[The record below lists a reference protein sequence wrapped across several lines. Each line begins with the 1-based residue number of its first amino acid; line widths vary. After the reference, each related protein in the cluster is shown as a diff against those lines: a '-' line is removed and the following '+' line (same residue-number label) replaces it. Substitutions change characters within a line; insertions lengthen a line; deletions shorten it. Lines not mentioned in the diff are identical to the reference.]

1 MTSGLEFEGKNI
13 ENAIKKACEK
23 LKVKEEKLKYDV
35 ISYGST
41 GIFGLVGTKKAKI
54 RVTSP
59 RQLKTRK
66 HENNSSNI
74 KSSLILEEQDKTE
87 ISAMIEESFGENN
100 LALKNNEEIGGIVAE
115 LKEEKVEI
123 SSEKAQ
129 DNLQNNAHAL
139 IAGEEVLQKIIDL
152 ITTGAGIETRLEK
165 NKIKYHVNG
174 GNSAVL
180 IGKKGQTLE
189 AIQYIVEKIVNKTS
203 QQKVMVHVD
212 VENYLE
218 NRRLNL
224 EKLSAKLAE
233 KAKRVGRPVTI
244 GQMNAH
250 DRRVVHLLLKD
261 DSGVRT
267 QSIGNGFYRKL
278 VIFPKKNKK

>member
-59 RQLKTRK
+59 RQLKTK
-66 HENNSSNI
+66 KQENASNKI
-74 KSSLILEEQDKTE
+74 KSDAILKEQDQTE
-87 ISAMIEESFGENN
+87 ISAMIEESFGENP
-100 LALKNNEEIGGIVAE
+100 LPVKNNEETTDQLSGFQ
-115 LKEEKVEI
+115 EEVEVTR
-123 SSEKAQ
+123 EDNR
-129 DNLQNNAHAL
+129 DNLQNSAQAL
-139 IAGEEVLQKIIDL
+139 MAGEEVLQKIIDL

-174 GNSAVL
+174 GNSAIL

-189 AIQYIVEKIVNKTS
+189 AIQYLVEKIVNKAS
-203 QQKVMVHVD
+203 QQKVVVHVD

-218 NRRLNL
+218 NRRINL

-250 DRRVVHLLLKD
+250 DRRVVHLVLKD

-267 QSIGNGFYRKL
+267 QSIGSGFYRKL

>member
-59 RQLKTRK
+59 RQLKTK
-66 HENNSSNI
+66 KQENNSHKI
-74 KSSLILEEQDKTE
+74 KSATILKEEDKTE
-87 ISAMIEESFGENN
+87 ISAMIEESFGENP
-100 LALKNNEEIGGIVAE
+100 LPVKNNEETIDQLSGSQ
-115 LKEEKVEI
+115 EEVDVTHEDNR
-123 SSEKAQ
+123 
-129 DNLQNNAHAL
+129 DNLQNSAQAL

-174 GNSAVL
+174 GNSAIL

-189 AIQYIVEKIVNKTS
+189 AIQYLVEKIVNKTS
-203 QQKVMVHVD
+203 QQKVVVHVD

-218 NRRLNL
+218 NRRINL

-250 DRRVVHLLLKD
+250 DRRVVHLVLKD

>member
-74 KSSLILEEQDKTE
+74 KSPNILEEQDKIE
-87 ISAMIEESFGENN
+87 ISAIIEESFGENN
-100 LALKNNEEIGGIVAE
+100 LPVKNNHEIGGIVSE
-115 LKEEKVEI
+115 SNEKVEV
-123 SSEKAQ
+123 SPENAQ
-129 DNLQNNAHAL
+129 DNLQNTAHAL

-152 ITTGAGIETRLEK
+152 ITTDAGIETRLEK